1 MTSDAFRPQ
10 SRNIIAQSGG
20 ATANLHTASGSVPV
34 GMPAHLESRSYGFK
48 ELAVLY
54 FPNIAPASA
63 SIRLKAW
70 IKDSPELLQTLAG
83 TNYHLTARV
92 LTPRQT
98 CMIENAFGSPF

>member
-10 SRNIIAQSGG
+10 SRNLP
-20 ATANLHTASGSVPV
+20 ATAGGVTSHLHTASGSVPV
-34 GMPAHLESRSYGFK
+34 SVPAHLEKRSYGFK

-70 IKDSPELLQTLAG
+70 IKDSPELLHILAG

-92 LTPRQT
+92 LTPLQAG
-98 CMIENAFGSPF
+98 MIENAFGSPF

>member
-10 SRNIIAQSGG
+10 PRNITAPASGVI
-20 ATANLHTASGSVPV
+20 THPHITSGSVPTGV
-34 GMPAHLESRSYGFK
+34 PAHLENRSYGFK

-98 CMIENAFGSPF
+98 GMIENAFGSPF

>member
-1 MTSDAFRPQ
+1 MP
-10 SRNIIAQSGG
+10 
-20 ATANLHTASGSVPV
+20 SVPN
-34 GMPAHLESRSYGFK
+34 PAISSPSRAVQPPICTPL
-48 ELAVLY
+48 LAAFPPVCRHILKAAPTVSKNLQC
-54 FPNIAPASA
+54 FISPNIAPASA

>member
-1 MTSDAFRPQ
+1 MTSDAFRPTL
-10 SRNIIAQSGG
+10 RNTNASGG
-20 ATANLHTASGSVPV
+20 SETAPFRAASGSVPV
-34 GMPAHLESRSYGFK
+34 HVSAHLEKRSYGFK

-92 LTPRQT
+92 LTPRQAG
-98 CMIENAFGSPF
+98 MIENAFGSPF

>member
-10 SRNIIAQSGG
+10 PRNIIAQSGG

-70 IKDSPELLQTLAG
+70 IKDSPRIVASPCRNELPPHSSCAYPTSDV
-83 TNYHLTARV
+83 YD
-92 LTPRQT
+92 
-98 CMIENAFGSPF
+98 

>member
-10 SRNIIAQSGG
+10 SRNIAATLGG
-20 ATANLHTASGSVPV
+20 VAAHLHTASGSVP
-34 GMPAHLESRSYGFK
+34 AHLEKRSYGFK

-70 IKDSPELLQTLAG
+70 IKDSPELLQILAG

-92 LTPRQT
+92 LTPRQAG
-98 CMIENAFGSPF
+98 MIENAFGSPF

>member
-10 SRNIIAQSGG
+10 SPRTSDDRRPSLGEARGH
-20 ATANLHTASGSVPV
+20 AASQ
-34 GMPAHLESRSYGFK
+34 LDNRSYGFK

-70 IKDSPELLQTLAG
+70 IKDNPQLLHDLNE

-92 LTPRQT
+92 LTPRQKDL
-98 CMIENAFGSPF
+98 IAEVFGSPF